1 MEKQGNVVICY
12 DRYSENW
19 IDDIKDRMEKHLKR
33 DDGYQLKVIPIEAE
47 RYSEAIEYENE
58 LLNENVVVTALLI
71 GTRDC
76 QEGKKFEEVLPYINK
91 LVLHAKETN
100 TRLVLM
106 TSLSWGGQNARRIF
120 NKNLIRYAHEEHI
133 RVADVYEYWKKEK
146 ISAKKI
152 SIQSALAVRSA
163 VDAIFP
169 VLTRTKLLVLWQFNG
184 RYAHCNYA
192 CPYCYVATSVNKGMH
207 FNYDVETWEKA
218 FEKHFKDKEI
228 IFYFSYGEPMMAGN
242 VFYDVLEMIGR
253 HPTWEV
259 RMTSNVSLSLKRLL
273 ETRVAQEGRLNINA
287 SFHPT
292 QISINKFLE
301 KCDEIREHGIEPSVI
316 YVMYPEQIDDLEGYM
331 LLFRERGYRVHIR
344 AFRGLYKG
352 KKYPQAYTY
361 KQWRQTAK
369 YMDIGNFKYQLHA
382 VNGLGRMSMLG
393 MSHILVDNLG
403 KIEMC
408 DSYVGDRHYGNIF
421 DDEIYLDIKPYPFPG
436 LVPLASVD
444 DISDYTEID
453 YNELEGN
460 NVNSFG
466 MQGGVIKKEDGS
478 IVYPYE
484 ELDLDNKMLINDLR
498 KVPKPF
504 KPAYKFWFNPKW
516 FGMHFVYSYLIK
528 KYGKYILAW
537 LKGKWY
543 LFKSGK
549 LSCKNFWHS

>member
-1 MEKQGNVVICY
+1 
-12 DRYSENW
+12 
-19 IDDIKDRMEKHLKR
+19 
-33 DDGYQLKVIPIEAE
+33 
-47 RYSEAIEYENE
+47 
-58 LLNENVVVTALLI
+58 
-71 GTRDC
+71 
-76 QEGKKFEEVLPYINK
+76 
-91 LVLHAKETN
+91 
-100 TRLVLM
+100 
-106 TSLSWGGQNARRIF
+106 
-120 NKNLIRYAHEEHI
+120 
-133 RVADVYEYWKKEK
+133 
-146 ISAKKI
+146 
-152 SIQSALAVRSA
+152 
-163 VDAIFP
+163 
-169 VLTRTKLLVLWQFNG
+169 
-184 RYAHCNYA
+184 
-192 CPYCYVATSVNKGMH
+192 MH